1 MSRRY
6 KIYNQP
12 VSRVLNKRY
21 WPYQFKMLNNQGD
34 AWQQVADLERW
45 CYDNF
50 RSGDW
55 RNFGLH
61 FAFKRREDATMF
73 ALKWA

>member
-1 MSRRY
+1 
-6 KIYNQP
+6 
-12 VSRVLNKRY
+12 
-21 WPYQFKMLNNQGD
+21 MLNNQGD
-34 AWQQVADLERW
+34 VWQQVADLERW

-73 ALKWA
+73 ALKWT